1 MRNVTYIALA
11 LLLLVSV
18 LLNIYQYKTREQ
30 PARTDT
36 VETVRWDTVNDTL
49 PPVKGERVIK
59 YIKVP
64 CSSSQQDS
72 LTTGGL
78 IKDSDHDSS
87 ITLPVVQKKYS
98 DDSTYTAYVSGV
110 EVDSFPR
117 LDSIITRQ
125 RTLERIVTR
134 TVYMR
139 KGGLSIKVRPAV
151 TAGYDPVHG
160 SWGVMAGVA
169 VVPDW

>member
-11 LLLLVSV
+11 LLLVVSV
-18 LLNIYQYKTREQ
+18 LLNIWQYKTKAL

-36 VETVRWDTVNDTL
+36 VETVRWDTVPDTL
-49 PPVKGERVIK
+49 PGIRYERRTRYVPVPDSVTIHDTVTGERV
-59 YIKVP
+59 
-64 CSSSQQDS
+64 
-72 LTTGGL
+72 
-78 IKDSDHDSS
+78 
-87 ITLPVVQKKYS
+87 LPIVQRTYT
-98 DDSTYTAYVSGV
+98 DDSTYTAYVSGAR
-110 EVDSFPR
+110 VDSFPR

-134 TVYMR
+134 TVYMK
-139 KGGLSIKVRPAV
+139 KGGFSVKVRPAV
-151 TAGYDPVHG
+151 TAGYDPVRR

>member
-18 LLNIYQYKTREQ
+18 LLNIYQYKTRGL

-36 VETVRWDTVNDTL
+36 VETVRWDTV
-49 PPVKGERVIK
+49 
-59 YIKVP
+59 
-64 CSSSQQDS
+64 
-72 LTTGGL
+72 
-78 IKDSDHDSS
+78 HDSVPDIRDEKVTGNVRVPDS
-87 ITLPVVQKKYS
+87 VFIHDTVTGEMVLPIVQRTYT
-98 DDSTYTAYVSGV
+98 DDSTYTAYVSGAR
-110 EVDSFPR
+110 VDSFPR

-134 TVYMR
+134 TVYMK

-151 TAGYDPVHG
+151 TAGYDPVRQ

>member
-11 LLLLVSV
+11 LLLMVSV
-18 LLNIYQYKTREQ
+18 LLNILQYKTRAL

-36 VETVRWDTVNDTL
+36 VETVRWDTVRDTL
-49 PPVKGERVIK
+49 PEVRYEWITRYVRVPDSVFIHDTATGERVLQI
-59 YIKVP
+59 
-64 CSSSQQDS
+64 
-72 LTTGGL
+72 
-78 IKDSDHDSS
+78 
-87 ITLPVVQKKYS
+87 VQRTYT
-98 DDSTYTAYVSGV
+98 DDSTYTAYVSGAR
-110 EVDSFPR
+110 VDSFPR

-139 KGGLSIKVRPAV
+139 KGGFSVKVRPAV
-151 TAGYDPVHG
+151 TAGYDPVRR
-160 SWGVMAGVA
+160 SWGVMAGLA

>member
-18 LLNIYQYKTREQ
+18 LLNIYQYKTREL

-36 VETVRWDTVNDTL
+36 VETVRWVTLHDSL
-49 PPVKGERVIK
+49 PPLKGEKVIK

-64 CSSSQQDS
+64 CSSSQPDS
-72 LTTGGL
+72 LTSGGG
-78 IKDSDHDSS
+78 IKDSMPNSL
-87 ITLPVVQKKYS
+87 ITLPIVQRKYT
-98 DDSTYTAYVSGV
+98 DDSTYTAYVSGAR
-110 EVDSFPR
+110 VDSFPR

>member
-18 LLNIYQYKTREQ
+18 LLNIYQYKTRGL

-36 VETVRWDTVNDTL
+36 VETMRWDTLHDSL
-49 PPVKGERVIK
+49 PPLKGEKVIK

-78 IKDSDHDSS
+78 IKDSDQDSS

-134 TVYMR
+134 TVYMK

>member
-11 LLLLVSV
+11 MLLMVSV
-18 LLNIYQYKTREQ
+18 LLNIWQYKTMAL

-36 VETVRWDTVNDTL
+36 VETVRWDTLHDSVPDISYEMVTRYVRVPDSSFMNDT
-49 PPVKGERVIK
+49 VTGERV
-59 YIKVP
+59 
-64 CSSSQQDS
+64 
-72 LTTGGL
+72 
-78 IKDSDHDSS
+78 
-87 ITLPVVQKKYS
+87 LPIVQRTYT
-98 DDSTYTAYVSGV
+98 DDSTYTAYVSGARI
-110 EVDSFPR
+110 DSFPR

>member
-18 LLNIYQYKTREQ
+18 LLNIYQYKTREL

-36 VETVRWDTVNDTL
+36 VETVRWDTLHDSL
-49 PPVKGERVIK
+49 PPLKGEKVIK

-64 CSSSQQDS
+64 CSSSQPDS

-78 IKDSDHDSS
+78 IKDSDQDSS

-134 TVYMR
+134 TVYMK
-139 KGGLSIKVRPAV
+139 KGGFSVKVRPAV

>member
-18 LLNIYQYKTREQ
+18 LLNIYQYKTREL

-36 VETVRWDTVNDTL
+36 VETVRWDTVHENL
-49 PPVKGERVIK
+49 PPLKGEKVIK
-59 YIKVP
+59 NIKVP
-64 CSSSQQDS
+64 CSSSQPDS
-72 LTTGGL
+72 LTSGGG
-78 IKDSDHDSS
+78 IKDSMPNSL
-87 ITLPVVQKKYS
+87 ITLPIVQRKYT
-98 DDSTYTAYVSGV
+98 DDSTYTAYVSGAR
-110 EVDSFPR
+110 VDSFPR

>member
-18 LLNIYQYKTREQ
+18 LLNIYQYKTREL

-36 VETVRWDTVNDTL
+36 VETVRWDTVHDIL
-49 PPVKGERVIK
+49 PPLKGAKVIK

-64 CSSSQQDS
+64 CSSSQPDS
-72 LTTGGL
+72 LTSGGG
-78 IKDSDHDSS
+78 IKDSMPNSL
-87 ITLPVVQKKYS
+87 ITLPIVQRKYT
-98 DDSTYTAYVSGV
+98 DDSTYTAYVSGAR
-110 EVDSFPR
+110 VDSFPR

-134 TVYMR
+134 TVYMK
-139 KGGLSIKVRPAV
+139 KGGFSVKVRPAV

>member
-18 LLNIYQYKTREQ
+18 LLNIYQYKTREL

-36 VETVRWDTVNDTL
+36 VETVRWDTLHDSL
-49 PPVKGERVIK
+49 PPLKGEKVIK

-64 CSSSQQDS
+64 CSSSQPDS
-72 LTTGGL
+72 LTSGGG
-78 IKDSDHDSS
+78 IKDSMPNSL
-87 ITLPVVQKKYS
+87 ITLPIVQRKYT
-98 DDSTYTAYVSGV
+98 DDSTYTAYVSGAR
-110 EVDSFPR
+110 VDSFPR

-134 TVYMR
+134 TVYMK
-139 KGGLSIKVRPAV
+139 KGGFSVKVRPAV
-151 TAGYDPVHG
+151 TAGYDPVHV

>member
-11 LLLLVSV
+11 LLLMVSV
-18 LLNIYQYKTREQ
+18 LLNIWQYKTRAL

-36 VETVRWDTVNDTL
+36 VETVRWDTLHDSVPDIRYEMVTRYVRVPDSILMYDTI
-49 PPVKGERVIK
+49 VGERV
-59 YIKVP
+59 
-64 CSSSQQDS
+64 
-72 LTTGGL
+72 
-78 IKDSDHDSS
+78 
-87 ITLPVVQKKYS
+87 LPIVQRTYT
-98 DDSTYTAYVSGV
+98 DDSTYTAYVSGAM
-110 EVDSFPR
+110 VDGFPR

-139 KGGLSIKVRPAV
+139 KVGFSVKVRPAV
-151 TAGYDPVHG
+151 TAGYDPVRR

>member
-18 LLNIYQYKTREQ
+18 LLNIYQYKTREL

-36 VETVRWDTVNDTL
+36 VETVRWDTLHDSL
-49 PPVKGERVIK
+49 PPLKGEKVIK

-64 CSSSQQDS
+64 CSSSQPDS
-72 LTTGGL
+72 LTSGGG
-78 IKDSDHDSS
+78 IKDSMPNSL
-87 ITLPVVQKKYS
+87 ITLPIVQRKYT
-98 DDSTYTAYVSGV
+98 DDSTYTAYVSGAR
-110 EVDSFPR
+110 VDSFPR

>member
-18 LLNIYQYKTREQ
+18 LLNIYQYKTREL

-36 VETVRWDTVNDTL
+36 VETVRWDTLHDSL
-49 PPVKGERVIK
+49 PPLKGEKVIK

-64 CSSSQQDS
+64 CSSSQPDS
-72 LTTGGL
+72 LTSGGG
-78 IKDSDHDSS
+78 IKDSMPNSL
-87 ITLPVVQKKYS
+87 ITLPIVQRKYT
-98 DDSTYTAYVSGV
+98 DDSTYTAYVSGAR
-110 EVDSFPR
+110 VDSFPR

-134 TVYMR
+134 TVYMK
-139 KGGLSIKVRPAV
+139 KGGFSVKVRPAV

>member
-11 LLLLVSV
+11 LLLMVSV
-18 LLNIYQYKTREQ
+18 LLNIWQYKTRAL

-36 VETVRWDTVNDTL
+36 VYTVRWDTLHDSIPDIRYETVTRYVRVTDSIFMYDTIT
-49 PPVKGERVIK
+49 GERV
-59 YIKVP
+59 
-64 CSSSQQDS
+64 
-72 LTTGGL
+72 
-78 IKDSDHDSS
+78 
-87 ITLPVVQKKYS
+87 LPIVQRTYT
-98 DDSTYTAYVSGV
+98 DDSTYTAYVSGAR
-110 EVDSFPR
+110 VDSFPR

-139 KGGLSIKVRPAV
+139 KGGFSVKVRPAV
-151 TAGYDPVHG
+151 TAGYDPVRR

>member
-18 LLNIYQYKTREQ
+18 LLNIYQYKTRGL

-36 VETVRWDTVNDTL
+36 VETVRWDTVHENL
-49 PPVKGERVIK
+49 PPLKGEKVIK
-59 YIKVP
+59 NIKVP
-64 CSSSQQDS
+64 CSSSQPDS
-72 LTTGGL
+72 LTSGGG
-78 IKDSDHDSS
+78 IKDSMPNSL
-87 ITLPVVQKKYS
+87 ITLPIVQRKYT
-98 DDSTYTAYVSGV
+98 DDSTYTAYVSGAR
-110 EVDSFPR
+110 VDSFPR

>member
-18 LLNIYQYKTREQ
+18 LLNIYQYKTRGL

-36 VETVRWDTVNDTL
+36 VETVRWDTVHDPL
-49 PPVKGERVIK
+49 PPLKGEKVIK

-78 IKDSDHDSS
+78 IKDSDQDSS

-110 EVDSFPR
+110 EVDPFPR

-134 TVYMR
+134 TVYMK

>member
-11 LLLLVSV
+11 LLLMVSV
-18 LLNIYQYKTREQ
+18 LLNIWQYKKRES

-36 VETVRWDTVNDTL
+36 VETVRWDTLHDSVPVIRYETVTRYVRVPDSIFMYDTIA
-49 PPVKGERVIK
+49 GERV
-59 YIKVP
+59 
-64 CSSSQQDS
+64 
-72 LTTGGL
+72 
-78 IKDSDHDSS
+78 
-87 ITLPVVQKKYS
+87 LPIVQRTYT
-98 DDSTYTAYVSGV
+98 DDSTYTAYVSGAR
-110 EVDSFPR
+110 VDSFPR

-134 TVYMR
+134 TVYMK
-139 KGGLSIKVRPAV
+139 KGGFSIKVRPAV
-151 TAGYDPVHG
+151 TAGYDPVRR

>member
-18 LLNIYQYKTREQ
+18 LLNIYQYKTRGL

-36 VETVRWDTVNDTL
+36 VETVRWDTL
-49 PPVKGERVIK
+49 
-59 YIKVP
+59 
-64 CSSSQQDS
+64 
-72 LTTGGL
+72 
-78 IKDSDHDSS
+78 HDSVPDIRYETVTRNVRVPDS
-87 ITLPVVQKKYS
+87 VFVHDTVTGEMVLPIVQRTYT
-98 DDSTYTAYVSGV
+98 DDSTYTAYVSGAR
-110 EVDSFPR
+110 VDSFPR

-134 TVYMR
+134 TVYMK
-139 KGGLSIKVRPAV
+139 KGGFSIKVRPAV
-151 TAGYDPVHG
+151 TAGYDPVRR

>member
-18 LLNIYQYKTREQ
+18 LLNIYQYKTREL

-36 VETVRWDTVNDTL
+36 VETVRWDTLHDSL
-49 PPVKGERVIK
+49 PPLKGEKVIK

-64 CSSSQQDS
+64 CSSSQPDS
-72 LTTGGL
+72 LTSGGG
-78 IKDSDHDSS
+78 IKDSMPNSL
-87 ITLPVVQKKYS
+87 ITLPIVQRKYT
-98 DDSTYTAYVSGV
+98 DDSTYTAYVSGAR
-110 EVDSFPR
+110 VDSFPR

-139 KGGLSIKVRPAV
+139 KGGFSVKVRPAV

>member
-1 MRNVTYIALA
+1 M
-11 LLLLVSV
+11 LLMVSV
-18 LLNIYQYKTREQ
+18 LLNIWQYKTRAL

-36 VETVRWDTVNDTL
+36 VETVRWDTVHDIL
-49 PPVKGERVIK
+49 PPLKGEKVIK
-59 YIKVP
+59 NIKVP

-78 IKDSDHDSS
+78 IKDSDQDSS
-87 ITLPVVQKKYS
+87 ITLPIVQRKYT

-134 TVYMR
+134 TVYMK
-139 KGGLSIKVRPAV
+139 KGGFSIKVRPAV

>member
-1 MRNVTYIALA
+1 MRNVIYIALA

-18 LLNIYQYKTREQ
+18 LLNIYQYKTRGL

-36 VETVRWDTVNDTL
+36 VETVRWDTVPDTL
-49 PPVKGERVIK
+49 PPLKGEKVIK

-64 CSSSQQDS
+64 CSSSQPDS
-72 LTTGGL
+72 LTSGGG
-78 IKDSDHDSS
+78 IKDSMPNSL
-87 ITLPVVQKKYS
+87 ITLPIVQRKYT
-98 DDSTYTAYVSGV
+98 DDSTYTAYVSGAR
-110 EVDSFPR
+110 VDSFPR

-151 TAGYDPVHG
+151 TAGYDPVRR

>member
-11 LLLLVSV
+11 LLLMVSV
-18 LLNIYQYKTREQ
+18 LLNIWQYKTMAL

-36 VETVRWDTVNDTL
+36 VETVRWDTLHDSVPDIRYEMVKRYVRVPDSILKYDTIA
-49 PPVKGERVIK
+49 GERV
-59 YIKVP
+59 
-64 CSSSQQDS
+64 
-72 LTTGGL
+72 
-78 IKDSDHDSS
+78 
-87 ITLPVVQKKYS
+87 LPIVQRTYT
-98 DDSTYTAYVSGV
+98 DDSTYTAYVSGARI
-110 EVDSFPR
+110 DSFPR

-139 KGGLSIKVRPAV
+139 KGGFSVKVRPAV
-151 TAGYDPVHG
+151 TAGYDPVRR